1 MISLL
6 GARHSS
12 PFSFHFICV
21 GIRIKNWPEHP
32 QKFGVGARKC
42 FFLSLRPQFGL
53 RIVGDGQ
60 PHLKIRHCVSIG
72 FEVQKGSVFSG
83 LIMKEKNITVQTSTN
98 IIFSYGLNIKPCF
111 ANLLPFL
118 KDIDNL

>member
-32 QKFGVGARKC
+32 QKFGVGARKY

-53 RIVGDGQ
+53 RIVGDG
-60 PHLKIRHCVSIG
+60 G
-72 FEVQKGSVFSG
+72 GGGSP
-83 LIMKEKNITVQTSTN
+83 TSKSA
-98 IIFSYGLNIKPCF
+98 IEFP
-111 ANLLPFL
+111 
-118 KDIDNL
+118 